1 MDAERLIAARAR
13 GVDASAI
20 RRVFNLARTL
30 KDPINLSIGQP
41 DFPVPEP
48 IRAAAKLAIDEG
60 HNGYTVTQGIERLRA
75 RIAAHLN
82 ADLGWTIGEGADEPA
97 LLVTSGTSGAL
108 TLAAMALLDPGDEIV
123 FGDPYFPLYPAMGV
137 FNGAKPVM
145 VDTHPDFRLTR
156 ARVSLALT
164 DRTKAVLL
172 NTPGNPTGAV
182 ASHDDCKGLLDLC
195 RERGVLLISDEIYD
209 EFTFEEGRTERSPGG
224 AMRMPSPARQPGSW
238 RNMLL
243 VRGFGKTYG
252 VTGWRL
258 GYAAGPR
265 AIIEQMAKIQQFTFV
280 NAPSV
285 AQWGCAAALDVDMAP
300 MVAEFQARRDLVLAS
315 LRDVTEIEVP
325 HGAFY
330 AYPHVPPG
338 MTGQSFAEACLARNV
353 LLLPG
358 AAFSGRDEHV
368 RISFAAPRDRLAA
381 GLEVLRELFT
391 GS

>member
-1 MDAERLIAARAR
+1 MDAQRLIAARAR

-20 RRVFNLARTL
+20 RRVFNLARSL

-41 DFPVPEP
+41 DFPVPVE
-48 IRAAAKLAIDEG
+48 ICAAAKKAIDDG
-60 HNGYTVTQGIERLRA
+60 HNGYTVTQGIEALRT
-75 RIAAHLN
+75 RIAAHLES
-82 ADLGWTIGEGADEPA
+82 DLGWTIGDGPDDPA

-108 TLAAMALLDPGDEIV
+108 TLAAMAILDPGDSIV
-123 FGDPYFPLYPAMGV
+123 FGDPYFPLYPALAV
-137 FNGAKPVM
+137 FNGADAAI

-156 ARVSLALT
+156 ARVEPALSA
-164 DRTKAVLL
+164 RTKAVLL

-182 ASHDDCKGLLDLC
+182 ASSEDCRGLLELC
-195 RERGVLLISDEIYD
+195 RERGILLISDEIYD
-209 EFTFEEGRTERSPGG
+209 EFTFDEARTERAPAGG
-224 AMRMPSPARQPGSW
+224 MRMPSPARQPGSW
-238 RNMLL
+238 RNTLL

-265 AIIEQMAKIQQFTFV
+265 SIIEQMAKIQQFTFV
-280 NAPSV
+280 NAPSI

-300 MVAEFQARRDLVLAS
+300 MVAEFQARRDLVLAA

-330 AYPHVPPG
+330 VYPRVPRG

-358 AAFSGRDEHV
+358 GAFSRRDEHV
-368 RISFAAPRDRLAA
+368 RISFAAPRERLMA
-381 GLEVLRELFT
+381 GLDVIR
-391 GS
+391 SIYSAS